1 MQPVAYNNEK
11 ASECIRKKVR
21 DFFKM
26 KNKNSIKLN
35 FNGIL
40 HAINKVFILNN
51 KTYNLPINF
60 QTYSKEV

>member
-1 MQPVAYNNEK
+1 
-11 ASECIRKKVR
+11 
-21 DFFKM
+21 M